1 MKAEFRGWDFISQG
15 DRESQAHFRINK
27 EYKGKVIG
35 YQIIV
40 CSEELA
46 DTLEFGEIYDI
57 TETGELA

>member
-1 MKAEFRGWDFISQG
+1 MKAEFRGWDFISQ
-15 DRESQAHFRINK
+15 DDKEAQAHFRINK

-46 DTLEFGEIYDI
+46 ETLEFGEIYDI
-57 TETGELA
+57 TENGELA